1 MKRGDS
7 TKKLPLLFVLVSGRK
22 THDYKDVLRAV
33 IGLLPSEP
41 RVKRVV
47 IDFER
52 AMWKGFVSVMPEVEL
67 KGCAFHWSQAVWRK
81 VQEYSRQQQYMKHTG
96 TLTYIKRL
104 VALPFLPAQHIPA
117 AFNHLA
123 QDAGSEPLCRL
134 VEYVR
139 YTWLDST
146 IRPPAAWSVFSLNIR
161 TINDVEGWHRR
172 LNFRGRQNMCFYM
185 LHEEARLITIHV
197 RLISEKKLQKHQRKT
212 YIHLQAKIF
221 LLWREYEDGHKRAR
235 QLLNG

>member
-1 MKRGDS
+1 MKQPFAQLFSLHAFVKRGNS
-7 TKKLPLLFVLVSGRK
+7 TKKRPLLFVLMSGRK
-22 THDYKDVLRAV
+22 THDYKDVLRGV

-117 AFNHLA
+117 AFNNLA
-123 QDAGSEPLCRL
+123 QDAGNEPLCRL

-139 YTWLDST
+139 YTWLDT
-146 IRPPAAWSVFSLNIR
+146 TKYVLLHAGTAAS
-161 TINDVEGWHRR
+161 
-172 LNFRGRQNMCFYM
+172 RGSQIDHHPR
-185 LHEEARLITIHV
+185 
-197 RLISEKKLQKHQRKT
+197 SSDQRKEAPET
-212 YIHLQAKIF
+212 S
-221 LLWREYEDGHKRAR
+221 EEDVHPPPSQDIPTVAGV
-235 QLLNG
+235 